1 MTSFRAM
8 ALGALVVTAI
18 VLSGCDDLVLRD
30 TQSLVAPRFQRCG
43 NDVRRGRLEDLM
55 GPARYDRDGSDLVS
69 RGRESDNR
77 SGEGTLIWR
86 RTG

>member
-30 TQSLVAPRFQRCG
+30 TQSLVAPRF
-43 NDVRRGRLEDLM
+43 
-55 GPARYDRDGSDLVS
+55 
-69 RGRESDNR
+69 
-77 SGEGTLIWR
+77 
-86 RTG
+86 

>member
-55 GPARYDRDGSDLVS
+55 GLARYDRDGSALVS
-69 RGRESDNR
+69 RGREPDNR